1 MVCKYVGKE
10 YTFFFIEPLHR
21 LRFLLPFLRFLPPI
35 GHRAALVLL
44 EAAVAV
50 DRQSIQGVI
59 KPLEL
64 VVGEGDVPAAEVLQY
79 TLLVARAGDGHD
91 VGVFPEHPRQRDLGL
106 RRLFL
111 LGIFILFIITPQK

>member
-35 GHRAALVLL
+35 GHRAALILL

-50 DRQSIQGVI
+50 DGQAI
-59 KPLEL
+59 PF
-64 VVGEGDVPAAEVLQY
+64 DY
-79 TLLVARAGDGHD
+79 
-91 VGVFPEHPRQRDLGL
+91 
-106 RRLFL
+106 
-111 LGIFILFIITPQK
+111 